1 LNVPNSKASI
11 FSVFVMTTRKFR
23 IPLIWTVLIA
33 TPLFAAKFWET
44 KEFTKWSEKEC
55 LEILSKSPWA
65 YSNSFGN
72 VPPIGDQTAGID
84 KRFSGAA
91 EPMWGEVE
99 STQVFEFRLM
109 TARPIRMALAR
120 MQMLQ
125 KPGDPS
131 VKDQVTKYVSAPP
144 GREIVIQ
151 ISFRTVPT
159 GAVASAV
166 HDINRYFLG
175 ATLADFRT
183 STSLASEKSGVVPI
197 AGYLSPGPNRSFP
210 TFVFPRFNAAG
221 EPNFTSESR
230 QITFRSELTPTVAGQ
245 KMKYDIFIRMNPAQ
259 MMYKEEF
266 AF

>member
-1 LNVPNSKASI
+1 MARRKSGNS
-11 FSVFVMTTRKFR
+11 
-23 IPLIWTVLIA
+23 LIWIVLIA
-33 TPLFAAKFWET
+33 APLFAADFWET

-84 KRFSGAA
+84 KRFSGAS

-99 STQVFEFRLM
+99 STQVFEFRLL

-120 MQMLQ
+120 LQMLQ
-125 KPGDPS
+125 KPGDLS
-131 VKDQVTKYVSAPP
+131 LRDQAMKYVNAQP

-151 ISFRTVPT
+151 IGFRTVPNGT
-159 GAVASAV
+159 SASAV
-166 HDINRYFLG
+166 HDINRYFMG

-183 STSLASEKSGVVPI
+183 STSLASERSGVVPLE
-197 AGYLSPGPNRSFP
+197 AYLPPGPGRSFP
-210 TFVFPRFNAAG
+210 AFVFPRFNANG
-221 EPNFTSESR
+221 EPNFTSETR
-230 QITFRSELTPTVAGQ
+230 QISFRSELSPTVASQ
-245 KMKYDIFIRMNPAQ
+245 KMKYDIFIRMNPRQ
-259 MMYKEEF
+259 MLWKEEF